1 MSSTATSPVTS
12 SPPPSSSQSPAPETQ
27 PKHLLI
33 RRYVPTD
40 HTAAVT
46 LIADGHAQRRSLAN
60 MYIFRHPYFYTV
72 MLPLVAVVFVQYDIK
87 ENLGTVILLTSGI
100 IMALMSLVG
109 RMTDPLLN
117 IARDIAKADFL
128 ENADYAFVAIYG
140 EELIGVCSMQYIEL
154 ADHNAKDPL
163 NADNVIA
170 STAGKRKST
179 TASQEK
185 KKHKAMLSSWTV
197 IRRYRNVGMG
207 SDLLGYILQV
217 AAQDKAESL
226 LVQCSSLES
235 RARKTLQVKGF
246 STVSETPLPGNLGR
260 LGIKTE
266 TWSINPTQWVKE
278 HPDQATN

>member
-1 MSSTATSPVTS
+1 MSSTATSPVAS
-12 SPPPSSSQSPAPETQ
+12 SPRSLSPAPEAQT
-27 PKHLLI
+27 KHLLI

-40 HTAAVT
+40 HTSAVT

-60 MYIFRHPYFYTV
+60 MHIFQHPYFYTV

-117 IARDIAKADFL
+117 VARDIAKGDFL

-154 ADHNAKDPL
+154 ADDSAKDPL
-163 NADNVIA
+163 NAANVVA
-170 STAGKRKST
+170 PTAGKRKSRA
-179 TASQEK
+179 ASQGK
-185 KKHKAMLSSWTV
+185 KQHAMLSSWTV
-197 IRRYRNVGMG
+197 IRRYRNVGLG

-217 AAQDKAESL
+217 AAQDKADSL

-235 RARKTLQVKGF
+235 RARKTLKAKGF
-246 STVSETPLPGNLGR
+246 SIVSKTPLPGNLGR

-266 TWSINPTQWVKE
+266 TWSINPTQWVSE
-278 HPDQATN
+278 HPDQAKD